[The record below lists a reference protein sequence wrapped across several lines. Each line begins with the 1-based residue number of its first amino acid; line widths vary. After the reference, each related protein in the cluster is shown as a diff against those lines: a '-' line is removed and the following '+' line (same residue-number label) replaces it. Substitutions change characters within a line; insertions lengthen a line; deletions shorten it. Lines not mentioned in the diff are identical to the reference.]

1 MDEWQIIFDD
11 FASKTDG
18 ISVFNPKDKSHVY
31 LFQNYLIEMNMPID
45 EVDSAIK
52 MLLGE
57 QPETDPRVR
66 SQAKKLGL
74 VSKGYGNWGKDKDGP
89 TTHRN
94 VDGKLVPVD
103 DDEKDDKEDKEKE
116 KPKAK
121 ANVVSKDAEAD
132 REKDHNTDVST
143 DYQRDGGETDF
154 TSKSEPTDDL
164 FTTKEEGYKKITTK
178 TGKSFTVRQ
187 LKDENGE
194 PIDTSAQ
201 EGREKAISI
210 VRGRLEELKAKSEE
224 AIDLLKKEKDPTQRI
239 LALKWLGEY
248 GEMEAYADL
257 LERGGVSDV
266 YLLTDSEPKN
276 DLVVIV
282 EDEERQV
289 DAYGVSVKTAEGGTM
304 ANKRGSSVKGDFM
317 DRLEKSPNRN
327 IQVDGVSEPVDAGVL
342 LNAGLELR
350 KRIIKKLS
358 NGKVS
363 QNLEN
368 KQTEVEIDGEKV
380 SITEYFRRQK
390 VTVQDIEDIFG
401 DDKIFPN
408 NKRNPIR
415 TLNDDVL
422 PEEQM
427 SQLREHFQKK
437 FIEYNKSG
445 EMTIAEL
452 QDKLIDSFA
461 DVLEQAQVDLLP
473 SADIM
478 VSYYNQDGFQENGFI
493 TKEAQTKK
501 MEDNLGPINEL
512 SKKDQITKLLGL
524 DFTGRGAGKKKE
536 GTGYVDGQ
544 SFGRPDPK
552 LQPEATD
559 VSDYVGEITK

>member
-1 MDEWQIIFDD
+1 MIDKILKDWNDRVGGNLNHKKESHLFELGSMLWEQGWSSEQIGELVKNLKEQETKFKGRTKDGDLRYFKSKDSLDKALEKGTVEPVDEPDKKGEPEKD
-11 FASKTDG
+11 PTKLSG
-18 ISVFNPKDKSHVY
+18 PKDFERPSS
-31 LFQNYLIEMNMPID
+31 D
-45 EVDSAIK
+45 DDSAS
-52 MLLGE
+52 
-57 QPETDPRVR
+57 TDT
-66 SQAKKLGL
+66 
-74 VSKGYGNWGKDKDGP
+74 DKSS
-89 TTHRN
+89 
-94 VDGKLVPVD
+94 
-103 DDEKDDKEDKEKE
+103 DKE
-116 KPKAK
+116 
-121 ANVVSKDAEAD
+121 
-132 REKDHNTDVST
+132 
-143 DYQRDGGETDF
+143 YDF

-194 PIDTSAQ
+194 PIDTSTQ

-210 VRGRLEELKAKSEE
+210 VRGKLDELKDKSEG

-276 DLVVIV
+276 DLVVVV

-363 QNLEN
+363 QNPEN

-390 VTVQDIEDIFG
+390 VTNQDMEDIFG

-437 FIEYNKSG
+437 FIEYNESG

-452 QDKLIDSFA
+452 QDKLIDSFS

-478 VSYYNQDGFQENGFI
+478 VSYYDQDGFQKNGFI

-501 MEDNLGPINEL
+501 MEDSLGPINKL

-552 LQPEATD
+552 LQPEATS
-559 VSDYVGEITK
+559 VTDYVQEITK

>member
-1 MDEWQIIFDD
+1 MIDKILKDWNDRVGGNLNHEKESHLFELGSMLWEQGWSSEQIGELVKNLKEQETKFKGRTKDGDLRYFKSKDSLDKALEKGTVEPVDEPDKKD
-11 FASKTDG
+11 EPEKDPTKLSG
-18 ISVFNPKDKSHVY
+18 PKDFERPSS
-31 LFQNYLIEMNMPID
+31 D
-45 EVDSAIK
+45 DDSTS
-52 MLLGE
+52 
-57 QPETDPRVR
+57 TDTDT
-66 SQAKKLGL
+66 S
-74 VSKGYGNWGKDKDGP
+74 KDK
-89 TTHRN
+89 
-94 VDGKLVPVD
+94 
-103 DDEKDDKEDKEKE
+103 E
-116 KPKAK
+116 
-121 ANVVSKDAEAD
+121 
-132 REKDHNTDVST
+132 
-143 DYQRDGGETDF
+143 YDF

-187 LKDENGE
+187 LKDESGE
-194 PIDTSAQ
+194 PIDTSKQ

-210 VRGRLEELKAKSEE
+210 VRGKLDELKDKSNG

-257 LERGGVSDV
+257 LERGGVGDV

-276 DLVVIV
+276 DLVVVV

-390 VTVQDIEDIFG
+390 VTVKDIEDIFG

-437 FIEYNKSG
+437 FIEYNESG

-452 QDKLIDSFA
+452 QDKLIDSFS

-478 VSYYNQDGFQENGFI
+478 VSYYDQDGFQKNGFI

-501 MEDNLGPINEL
+501 MEDSLGPINKL

-552 LQPEATD
+552 LQPEATS
-559 VSDYVGEITK
+559 VTDYVQEITK

>member
-1 MDEWQIIFDD
+1 MIDKILKDWNDRVGGNLNHKKESHLFELGSMLWEQGWSSEQIGELVKNLKEQETKFKGRTKDGDLRYFKSKDSLDKALEKGTVEPVDEPDKKGEPEKD
-11 FASKTDG
+11 PTKLSG
-18 ISVFNPKDKSHVY
+18 PKDFERPSS
-31 LFQNYLIEMNMPID
+31 D
-45 EVDSAIK
+45 DDSAS
-52 MLLGE
+52 
-57 QPETDPRVR
+57 TDT
-66 SQAKKLGL
+66 
-74 VSKGYGNWGKDKDGP
+74 DKSS
-89 TTHRN
+89 
-94 VDGKLVPVD
+94 
-103 DDEKDDKEDKEKE
+103 DKE
-116 KPKAK
+116 
-121 ANVVSKDAEAD
+121 
-132 REKDHNTDVST
+132 
-143 DYQRDGGETDF
+143 YDF

-194 PIDTSAQ
+194 PIDTSTQ

-210 VRGRLEELKAKSEE
+210 VRGKLDELKDKSEG

-276 DLVVIV
+276 DLVVVV

-363 QNLEN
+363 QNPEN

-390 VTVQDIEDIFG
+390 VTVQDMEDIFG

-437 FIEYNKSG
+437 FIEYNESG

-452 QDKLIDSFA
+452 QDKLIDSFS

-478 VSYYNQDGFQENGFI
+478 VSYYDQDGFQKNGFI

-501 MEDNLGPINEL
+501 MEDSLGPINQL

-552 LQPEATD
+552 LQPEATS
-559 VSDYVGEITK
+559 VTDYVQEITK

>member
-1 MDEWQIIFDD
+1 MIDKILKDWNDRVGGNLNHKKESHLFELGSMLWEQGWSSEQIGELVKNLKEQETKFKGRTKDGDLRYFKSKDSLDKALEKGTVEPVDEPDKKGEPEKNPTKL
-11 FASKTDG
+11 SG
-18 ISVFNPKDKSHVY
+18 PKDFERPSS
-31 LFQNYLIEMNMPID
+31 D
-45 EVDSAIK
+45 DDSAS
-52 MLLGE
+52 
-57 QPETDPRVR
+57 TDT
-66 SQAKKLGL
+66 
-74 VSKGYGNWGKDKDGP
+74 DKSS
-89 TTHRN
+89 
-94 VDGKLVPVD
+94 
-103 DDEKDDKEDKEKE
+103 DKE
-116 KPKAK
+116 
-121 ANVVSKDAEAD
+121 
-132 REKDHNTDVST
+132 
-143 DYQRDGGETDF
+143 YDF

-194 PIDTSAQ
+194 PIDTSTQ

-210 VRGRLEELKAKSEE
+210 VRGKLDELKDKSEG

-276 DLVVIV
+276 DLVVVV

-363 QNLEN
+363 QNPEN

-390 VTVQDIEDIFG
+390 VTVQDMEDIFG

-437 FIEYNKSG
+437 FIEYNESG

-452 QDKLIDSFA
+452 QDKLIDSFS

-478 VSYYNQDGFQENGFI
+478 VSYYDQDGFQKNGFI

-501 MEDNLGPINEL
+501 MEDSLGPINKL

-552 LQPEATD
+552 LQPEATS
-559 VSDYVGEITK
+559 VTDYVQEITK

>member
-1 MDEWQIIFDD
+1 MIDKILKDWNDRVGGNLNHKKESHLFELGSMLWKQGWSSEQIGELVKNLKEQETNFKGRTKDGDLRYFKSKDSLDKALEKGTVEPVDEPDKKD
-11 FASKTDG
+11 EPEKDPTKLSG
-18 ISVFNPKDKSHVY
+18 PKDFERPSS
-31 LFQNYLIEMNMPID
+31 D
-45 EVDSAIK
+45 DDSTS
-52 MLLGE
+52 
-57 QPETDPRVR
+57 TDTDT
-66 SQAKKLGL
+66 S
-74 VSKGYGNWGKDKDGP
+74 KDK
-89 TTHRN
+89 
-94 VDGKLVPVD
+94 
-103 DDEKDDKEDKEKE
+103 E
-116 KPKAK
+116 
-121 ANVVSKDAEAD
+121 
-132 REKDHNTDVST
+132 
-143 DYQRDGGETDF
+143 YDF

-187 LKDENGE
+187 LKDESGE
-194 PIDTSAQ
+194 PIDTSKQ

-210 VRGRLEELKAKSEE
+210 VRGKLDELKDKSNG

-276 DLVVIV
+276 DLVVVV

-437 FIEYNKSG
+437 FIEYNESG

-452 QDKLIDSFA
+452 QDKLIDSFS

-478 VSYYNQDGFQENGFI
+478 VSYYDQDGFQKNGFI

-501 MEDNLGPINEL
+501 MEDSLGPINKL

-552 LQPEATD
+552 LQPEATS
-559 VSDYVGEITK
+559 VTDYVQEITK

>member
-1 MDEWQIIFDD
+1 LIKNLNKILKEWAYRVDNGQP
-11 FASKTDG
+11 
-18 ISVFNPKDKSHVY
+18 NPKKSAHLY
-31 LFQNYLIEMNMPID
+31 HLSEILIEYKWPYQVID
-45 EVDSAIK
+45 ELLQNLTEVDIIK
-52 MLLGE
+52 N
-57 QPETDPRVR
+57 
-66 SQAKKLGL
+66 KKSGNVYSVQTHNPDTQDL
-74 VSKGYGNWGKDKDGP
+74 VKKDASEDDIEKIKDKK
-89 TTHRN
+89 R
-94 VDGKLVPVD
+94 
-103 DDEKDDKEDKEKE
+103 
-116 KPKAK
+116 
-121 ANVVSKDAEAD
+121 
-132 REKDHNTDVST
+132 
-143 DYQRDGGETDF
+143 DF

-178 TGKSFTVRQ
+178 SGKTYTVRQ

-194 PIDTSAQ
+194 PIDTSIQ

-210 VRGRLEELKAKSEE
+210 VRGRLENLKDKSGD
-224 AIDLLKKEKDPTQRI
+224 AINLLKKEKDPTQRI

-257 LERGGVSDV
+257 LERGGISDV

-276 DLVVIV
+276 DLVVVV

-289 DAYGVSVKTAEGGTM
+289 DAYGVSVKTAESGTM

-327 IQVDGVSEPVDAGVL
+327 IEVDGVSESVDAGVL
-342 LNAGLELR
+342 LNGGLELR

-358 NGKVS
+358 NGNVS
-363 QNLEN
+363 QNTEN
-368 KQTEVEIDGEKV
+368 KQTEVEIGGEKV

-427 SQLREHFQKK
+427 NQLREHFKKK
-437 FIEYNKSG
+437 FLDYNESG

-452 QDKLIDSFA
+452 QDKLIDSFS
-461 DVLEQAQVDLLP
+461 DVLEEAQVDLLP

-478 VSYYNQDGFQENGFI
+478 VSYYGQDGFQKNGFI

-501 MEDNLGPINEL
+501 MEDSLGPINQL

-536 GTGYVDGQ
+536 GTGHVDGQ

-552 LQPEATD
+552 LQPESSSVD
-559 VSDYVGEITK
+559 DYVGDITK

>member
-1 MDEWQIIFDD
+1 MIDKILKDWNDRVGGNLNHKKESHLFELGSMLWEQGWSSEQIGELVKNLKEQETKFKGRTKDGDLRYFKSKDSLDKALEKGTVEPVDEPDKKD
-11 FASKTDG
+11 EPEKDPTKLSG
-18 ISVFNPKDKSHVY
+18 PKDFERPSS
-31 LFQNYLIEMNMPID
+31 D
-45 EVDSAIK
+45 DDSTS
-52 MLLGE
+52 
-57 QPETDPRVR
+57 TDTDT
-66 SQAKKLGL
+66 S
-74 VSKGYGNWGKDKDGP
+74 KDK
-89 TTHRN
+89 
-94 VDGKLVPVD
+94 K
-103 DDEKDDKEDKEKE
+103 
-116 KPKAK
+116 
-121 ANVVSKDAEAD
+121 
-132 REKDHNTDVST
+132 
-143 DYQRDGGETDF
+143 YDF

-187 LKDENGE
+187 LKDESGE
-194 PIDTSAQ
+194 PIDTSKQ

-210 VRGRLEELKAKSEE
+210 VRGKLDELKDKSNG

-257 LERGGVSDV
+257 LERGGVGDV

-276 DLVVIV
+276 DLVVVV

-437 FIEYNKSG
+437 FIEYNESG

-452 QDKLIDSFA
+452 QDKLIDSFS

-478 VSYYNQDGFQENGFI
+478 VSYYDQDGFQKNGFI

-501 MEDNLGPINEL
+501 MEDSLGPINKL

-552 LQPEATD
+552 LQPEATS
-559 VSDYVGEITK
+559 VTDYVQEITK

>member
-1 MDEWQIIFDD
+1 MIDKILKDWNDRVGGNLNHKKESHLFELGSMLWEQGWSSEQIGELVKNLKEQETKFKGRTKDGDLRYFKSKDSLDKALEKGTVEPVDEPDKKGEPEKNPTKL
-11 FASKTDG
+11 SG
-18 ISVFNPKDKSHVY
+18 PKDFERPSS
-31 LFQNYLIEMNMPID
+31 D
-45 EVDSAIK
+45 DDSAS
-52 MLLGE
+52 
-57 QPETDPRVR
+57 TDT
-66 SQAKKLGL
+66 
-74 VSKGYGNWGKDKDGP
+74 DKSS
-89 TTHRN
+89 
-94 VDGKLVPVD
+94 
-103 DDEKDDKEDKEKE
+103 DKE
-116 KPKAK
+116 
-121 ANVVSKDAEAD
+121 
-132 REKDHNTDVST
+132 
-143 DYQRDGGETDF
+143 YDF

-187 LKDENGE
+187 LKDENRE
-194 PIDTSAQ
+194 PIDTSTQ

-210 VRGRLEELKAKSEE
+210 VRGKLDELKDKSEG

-276 DLVVIV
+276 DLVVVV

-363 QNLEN
+363 QNPEN

-390 VTVQDIEDIFG
+390 VTVQDMEDIFG

-427 SQLREHFQKK
+427 SQLREHFKKK
-437 FIEYNKSG
+437 FIEYNESG

-452 QDKLIDSFA
+452 QDKLIDSFS

-478 VSYYNQDGFQENGFI
+478 VSYYDQDGFQKNGFI

-501 MEDNLGPINEL
+501 MEDSLGPINKL

-552 LQPEATD
+552 LQPEATS
-559 VSDYVGEITK
+559 VTDYVQEITK

>member
-1 MDEWQIIFDD
+1 MIDWKNFFND
-11 FASKTDG
+11 FADRYYA
-18 ISVFNPKDKSHVY
+18 VPDFNNKQHVY
-31 LFQNYLIEMNMPID
+31 ALQNYLTEQGMLTED
-45 EVDSAIK
+45 VDYAIK
-52 MLLGE
+52 TLLGE
-57 QPETDPRVR
+57 GIPRPKNAWNEREIHRKDEEERVSEAEGKFAARAQSGKVTTFGSEETRDAAIQKGTHTKVDKDSEDPET
-66 SQAKKLGL
+66 G
-74 VSKGYGNWGKDKDGP
+74 GE
-89 TTHRN
+89 
-94 VDGKLVPVD
+94 
-103 DDEKDDKEDKEKE
+103 DEGDKE
-116 KPKAK
+116 
-121 ANVVSKDAEAD
+121 
-132 REKDHNTDVST
+132 
-143 DYQRDGGETDF
+143 YDF

-178 TGKSFTVRQ
+178 SGKTYTVRQ

-194 PIDTSAQ
+194 PIDTSIQ

-210 VRGRLEELKAKSEE
+210 VRGRLENLKDKSGD
-224 AIDLLKKEKDPTQRI
+224 AINLLKKEKDPTQRI

-257 LERGGVSDV
+257 LERGDISDV

-327 IQVDGVSEPVDAGVL
+327 IKVDGVSEPVDAGVI

-363 QNLEN
+363 QNPKN
-368 KQTEVEIDGEKV
+368 KKTEVEIDGEKV

-390 VTVQDIEDIFG
+390 VTVQDIDDIFG

-427 SQLREHFQKK
+427 NQLREHFKKK
-437 FIEYNKSG
+437 FLDYNESG
-445 EMTIAEL
+445 EMTVAEL
-452 QDKLIDSFA
+452 QDKLIDSFS
-461 DVLEQAQVDLLP
+461 DVLEEAQVDLLP
-473 SADIM
+473 SADMM
-478 VSYYNQDGFQENGFI
+478 VSYYNQDGFQNNGFI

-501 MEDNLGPINEL
+501 MEDSLGPINQL

-536 GTGYVDGQ
+536 GTGHVDGQ

-552 LQPEATD
+552 LQPESSSVD
-559 VSDYVGEITK
+559 DYVGDITK

>member
-1 MDEWQIIFDD
+1 MIDKILKDWNDRVGGNLNHKKESHLFELGSMLWEQGWSSEQIGELVKNLKEQETNFKGRTKDGDLRYFKSKDSLDKALEKGTVEPVDEPDKKD
-11 FASKTDG
+11 EPEKDSTKLSG
-18 ISVFNPKDKSHVY
+18 PKDFERPSS
-31 LFQNYLIEMNMPID
+31 D
-45 EVDSAIK
+45 DDSTS
-52 MLLGE
+52 
-57 QPETDPRVR
+57 TDTDT
-66 SQAKKLGL
+66 S
-74 VSKGYGNWGKDKDGP
+74 KDK
-89 TTHRN
+89 
-94 VDGKLVPVD
+94 
-103 DDEKDDKEDKEKE
+103 E
-116 KPKAK
+116 
-121 ANVVSKDAEAD
+121 
-132 REKDHNTDVST
+132 
-143 DYQRDGGETDF
+143 YDF

-187 LKDENGE
+187 LKDESGE
-194 PIDTSAQ
+194 PIDTSKQ

-210 VRGRLEELKAKSEE
+210 VRGKLDELKDKSNG

-257 LERGGVSDV
+257 LERGGVGDV

-276 DLVVIV
+276 DLVVVV

-437 FIEYNKSG
+437 FIEYNESG

-452 QDKLIDSFA
+452 QDKLIDSFS

-478 VSYYNQDGFQENGFI
+478 VSYYDQDGFQKNGFI

-501 MEDNLGPINEL
+501 MEDSLGPINKL

-552 LQPEATD
+552 LQPEATS
-559 VSDYVGEITK
+559 VTDYVQEITK

>member
-1 MDEWQIIFDD
+1 MIDKILKDWNDRVGGNLNHEKESHLFELGSMLWEQGWSSEQIGELVKNLKEQETKFKGRTKDGDLRYFKSKDSLDKALEKGTVEPVDEPDKKDEPEKDPTKLSGPKDFERPSSDD
-11 FASKTDG
+11 DSAPTDTDT
-18 ISVFNPKDKSHVY
+18 PKDKEY
-31 LFQNYLIEMNMPID
+31 
-45 EVDSAIK
+45 
-52 MLLGE
+52 
-57 QPETDPRVR
+57 
-66 SQAKKLGL
+66 
-74 VSKGYGNWGKDKDGP
+74 
-89 TTHRN
+89 
-94 VDGKLVPVD
+94 
-103 DDEKDDKEDKEKE
+103 
-116 KPKAK
+116 
-121 ANVVSKDAEAD
+121 
-132 REKDHNTDVST
+132 
-143 DYQRDGGETDF
+143 DF

-187 LKDENGE
+187 LKDESGE
-194 PIDTSAQ
+194 PIDTSKQ

-210 VRGRLEELKAKSEE
+210 VRGKLDELKDKSDG

-257 LERGGVSDV
+257 LERGGVGDV

-276 DLVVIV
+276 DLVVVV

-363 QNLEN
+363 QNPEN

-437 FIEYNKSG
+437 FIEYNESG

-452 QDKLIDSFA
+452 QDKLIDSFS

-478 VSYYNQDGFQENGFI
+478 VSYYDQEGFQKNGFI

-501 MEDNLGPINEL
+501 MEDSLGPINKL

-552 LQPEATD
+552 LQPEATS
-559 VSDYVGEITK
+559 VTDYVQEITK

>member
-1 MDEWQIIFDD
+1 MIDKILKDWNDRVGGNLNHKKESHLFELGSMLWEQGWSSEQIGELVKNLKEQETNFKGRTKDGDLRYFKSKDSLDKALEKGTVEPVDEPDKKGEPEKD
-11 FASKTDG
+11 PTKLSG
-18 ISVFNPKDKSHVY
+18 PKDFERPSS
-31 LFQNYLIEMNMPID
+31 D
-45 EVDSAIK
+45 DDSAS
-52 MLLGE
+52 
-57 QPETDPRVR
+57 TDT
-66 SQAKKLGL
+66 
-74 VSKGYGNWGKDKDGP
+74 DKSS
-89 TTHRN
+89 
-94 VDGKLVPVD
+94 
-103 DDEKDDKEDKEKE
+103 DKE
-116 KPKAK
+116 
-121 ANVVSKDAEAD
+121 
-132 REKDHNTDVST
+132 
-143 DYQRDGGETDF
+143 YDF

-187 LKDENGE
+187 LKDESGE
-194 PIDTSAQ
+194 PIDTSKQ

-210 VRGRLEELKAKSEE
+210 VRGKLDELKDKSNG

-276 DLVVIV
+276 DLVVVV

-437 FIEYNKSG
+437 FIEYNESG

-452 QDKLIDSFA
+452 QDKLIDSFS

-478 VSYYNQDGFQENGFI
+478 VSYYDQDGFQKNGFI

-501 MEDNLGPINEL
+501 MEDSLGPINKL

-552 LQPEATD
+552 LQPEATS
-559 VSDYVGEITK
+559 VTDYVQEITK

>member
-1 MDEWQIIFDD
+1 MIDKILKDWNDRVGGNLNHKKESHLFELGSMLWEQGWSSEQIGELVKNLKEQETKFKGRTKDGDLRYFKSKDSLDKALEKGTVEPVDEPDKKD
-11 FASKTDG
+11 EPEKDPTKLSG
-18 ISVFNPKDKSHVY
+18 PKDFERPSS
-31 LFQNYLIEMNMPID
+31 D
-45 EVDSAIK
+45 DDSTS
-52 MLLGE
+52 
-57 QPETDPRVR
+57 TDTDT
-66 SQAKKLGL
+66 S
-74 VSKGYGNWGKDKDGP
+74 KDK
-89 TTHRN
+89 
-94 VDGKLVPVD
+94 K
-103 DDEKDDKEDKEKE
+103 
-116 KPKAK
+116 
-121 ANVVSKDAEAD
+121 
-132 REKDHNTDVST
+132 
-143 DYQRDGGETDF
+143 YDF

-187 LKDENGE
+187 LKDESGE
-194 PIDTSAQ
+194 PIDTSKQ

-210 VRGRLEELKAKSEE
+210 VRGKLDELKDKSNG
-224 AIDLLKKEKDPTQRI
+224 AIDSLKKEKDPTQRI

-276 DLVVIV
+276 DLVVVV

-437 FIEYNKSG
+437 FIEYNESG

-452 QDKLIDSFA
+452 QDKLIDSFS

-478 VSYYNQDGFQENGFI
+478 VSYYDQDGFQKNGFI

-501 MEDNLGPINEL
+501 MEDSLGPINKL

-552 LQPEATD
+552 LQPEATS
-559 VSDYVGEITK
+559 VTDYVQEITK

>member
-1 MDEWQIIFDD
+1 MIDKILKDWNDRVGGNLNHKKESHLFELGSMLWEQGWSSEQIGELVKNLKEQETKFKGRTKDGDLRYFKSKDSLDKALEKGTVEPVDEPDKKGEPEKD
-11 FASKTDG
+11 PTKLSG
-18 ISVFNPKDKSHVY
+18 PKDFERPSS
-31 LFQNYLIEMNMPID
+31 D
-45 EVDSAIK
+45 DDSAS
-52 MLLGE
+52 
-57 QPETDPRVR
+57 TDT
-66 SQAKKLGL
+66 
-74 VSKGYGNWGKDKDGP
+74 DKSS
-89 TTHRN
+89 
-94 VDGKLVPVD
+94 
-103 DDEKDDKEDKEKE
+103 DKE
-116 KPKAK
+116 
-121 ANVVSKDAEAD
+121 
-132 REKDHNTDVST
+132 
-143 DYQRDGGETDF
+143 YDF

-194 PIDTSAQ
+194 PIDTSTQ

-210 VRGRLEELKAKSEE
+210 VRGKLDELKDKSEG

-276 DLVVIV
+276 DLVVVV

-363 QNLEN
+363 QNPEN

-390 VTVQDIEDIFG
+390 VTVQDMEDIFG

-437 FIEYNKSG
+437 FIEYNESG

-452 QDKLIDSFA
+452 QDKLIDSFS

-478 VSYYNQDGFQENGFI
+478 VSYYDQDGFQKNGFI

-501 MEDNLGPINEL
+501 MEDSLGPINKL

-552 LQPEATD
+552 LQPEATS
-559 VSDYVGEITK
+559 VTDYVEEITK

>member
-1 MDEWQIIFDD
+1 MIDKILKDWNDRVGGNLNHKKESHLFELGSMLWEQGWSSEQIGELVKNLKEQETKFKGRTKDGDLRYSKSKDSLDKALEKGTVEPVDEPDKKGEPEKD
-11 FASKTDG
+11 PTKLSG
-18 ISVFNPKDKSHVY
+18 PKDFERPSS
-31 LFQNYLIEMNMPID
+31 D
-45 EVDSAIK
+45 DDSAS
-52 MLLGE
+52 
-57 QPETDPRVR
+57 TDT
-66 SQAKKLGL
+66 
-74 VSKGYGNWGKDKDGP
+74 DKSS
-89 TTHRN
+89 
-94 VDGKLVPVD
+94 
-103 DDEKDDKEDKEKE
+103 DKE
-116 KPKAK
+116 
-121 ANVVSKDAEAD
+121 
-132 REKDHNTDVST
+132 
-143 DYQRDGGETDF
+143 YDF

-194 PIDTSAQ
+194 PIDTSTQ

-210 VRGRLEELKAKSEE
+210 VRGKLDELKDKSEG

-276 DLVVIV
+276 DLVVVV

-363 QNLEN
+363 QNPEN

-390 VTVQDIEDIFG
+390 VTVQDMEDIFG

-437 FIEYNKSG
+437 FIEYNESG

-452 QDKLIDSFA
+452 QDKLIDSFS

-478 VSYYNQDGFQENGFI
+478 VSYYDQDGFQKNGFI

-501 MEDNLGPINEL
+501 MEDSLGPINKL

-552 LQPEATD
+552 LQPEATS
-559 VSDYVGEITK
+559 VTDYVEEITK

>member
-1 MDEWQIIFDD
+1 MIDKILKDWNDRVGGNLNHKKESHLFELGSMLWEQGWSSEQIGELVKNLKEQETKFKGRTKDGDLRYFKSKDSLDKALEKGTVEPVDEPDKKGEPEKD
-11 FASKTDG
+11 PTKLSG
-18 ISVFNPKDKSHVY
+18 PKDFERPSS
-31 LFQNYLIEMNMPID
+31 D
-45 EVDSAIK
+45 DDSAS
-52 MLLGE
+52 
-57 QPETDPRVR
+57 TDT
-66 SQAKKLGL
+66 
-74 VSKGYGNWGKDKDGP
+74 DKSS
-89 TTHRN
+89 
-94 VDGKLVPVD
+94 
-103 DDEKDDKEDKEKE
+103 DKE
-116 KPKAK
+116 
-121 ANVVSKDAEAD
+121 
-132 REKDHNTDVST
+132 
-143 DYQRDGGETDF
+143 YDF

-194 PIDTSAQ
+194 PIDTSTQ

-210 VRGRLEELKAKSEE
+210 VRGKLDELKDKSEG

-276 DLVVIV
+276 DLVVVV

-390 VTVQDIEDIFG
+390 VTVQDMEDIFG

-437 FIEYNKSG
+437 FIEYNESG

-452 QDKLIDSFA
+452 QDKLIDSFS

-478 VSYYNQDGFQENGFI
+478 VSYYDQDGFQKNGFI

-501 MEDNLGPINEL
+501 MEDSLGPINKL

-552 LQPEATD
+552 LQPEATS
-559 VSDYVGEITK
+559 VTDYVQEITK

>member
-1 MDEWQIIFDD
+1 MIDKILKDWNDRVGGNLNHKKESHLFELGSMLWEQGWSSEQIGELVKNLKEQETKFKGRTKDGDLRYFKSKDSLDKALEKGTVEPVDEPDKKGEPEKD
-11 FASKTDG
+11 PTKLSG
-18 ISVFNPKDKSHVY
+18 PKDFERPSS
-31 LFQNYLIEMNMPID
+31 D
-45 EVDSAIK
+45 DDSAS
-52 MLLGE
+52 
-57 QPETDPRVR
+57 TDT
-66 SQAKKLGL
+66 
-74 VSKGYGNWGKDKDGP
+74 DKSS
-89 TTHRN
+89 
-94 VDGKLVPVD
+94 
-103 DDEKDDKEDKEKE
+103 DKE
-116 KPKAK
+116 
-121 ANVVSKDAEAD
+121 
-132 REKDHNTDVST
+132 
-143 DYQRDGGETDF
+143 YDF

-194 PIDTSAQ
+194 PIDTSTQ

-210 VRGRLEELKAKSEE
+210 VRGKLDELKDKSEG

-276 DLVVIV
+276 DLVVVV

-363 QNLEN
+363 QNPEN

-390 VTVQDIEDIFG
+390 VTVQDMEDIFG

-437 FIEYNKSG
+437 FIEYNESG

-452 QDKLIDSFA
+452 QDKLIDSFS

-478 VSYYNQDGFQENGFI
+478 VSYYDQDGFQKNGFI

-501 MEDNLGPINEL
+501 MEDSLGPINKL

-552 LQPEATD
+552 LQPEATS
-559 VSDYVGEITK
+559 VTDYVQEITK

>member
-1 MDEWQIIFDD
+1 MIDKILKDWNDRVGGNLNHKKESHLFELGSMLWEQGWSSEQIGELVKNLKEQETKFKGRTKDGDLRYFKSKDSLDKALEKGTVEPVDEPDKKGEPEKD
-11 FASKTDG
+11 PTKLSG
-18 ISVFNPKDKSHVY
+18 PKDFERPSS
-31 LFQNYLIEMNMPID
+31 D
-45 EVDSAIK
+45 GDSAS
-52 MLLGE
+52 
-57 QPETDPRVR
+57 TDT
-66 SQAKKLGL
+66 
-74 VSKGYGNWGKDKDGP
+74 DKSS
-89 TTHRN
+89 
-94 VDGKLVPVD
+94 
-103 DDEKDDKEDKEKE
+103 DKE
-116 KPKAK
+116 
-121 ANVVSKDAEAD
+121 
-132 REKDHNTDVST
+132 
-143 DYQRDGGETDF
+143 YDF

-194 PIDTSAQ
+194 PIDTSTQ

-210 VRGRLEELKAKSEE
+210 VRGKLDELKDKSEG

-276 DLVVIV
+276 DLVVVV

-363 QNLEN
+363 QNPEN

-390 VTVQDIEDIFG
+390 VTVQDMEDIFG

-437 FIEYNKSG
+437 FIEYNESG

-452 QDKLIDSFA
+452 QDKLIDSFS

-478 VSYYNQDGFQENGFI
+478 VSYYDQDGFQKNGFI

-501 MEDNLGPINEL
+501 MEDSLGPINKL

-552 LQPEATD
+552 LQPEATS
-559 VSDYVGEITK
+559 VTDYVQEITK

>member
-1 MDEWQIIFDD
+1 MIDKILKDWNDRVGGNLNHKKESHLFELGSMLWEQGWSSEQIGELVKNLKEQETNFKGRTKDGDLRYFKSKDSLDKALEKGTVEPVDEPDKKD
-11 FASKTDG
+11 EPEKDPTKLSG
-18 ISVFNPKDKSHVY
+18 PKDFERPSS
-31 LFQNYLIEMNMPID
+31 D
-45 EVDSAIK
+45 DDSTS
-52 MLLGE
+52 
-57 QPETDPRVR
+57 TDTDT
-66 SQAKKLGL
+66 S
-74 VSKGYGNWGKDKDGP
+74 KDK
-89 TTHRN
+89 
-94 VDGKLVPVD
+94 
-103 DDEKDDKEDKEKE
+103 E
-116 KPKAK
+116 
-121 ANVVSKDAEAD
+121 
-132 REKDHNTDVST
+132 
-143 DYQRDGGETDF
+143 YDF

-187 LKDENGE
+187 LKDESGE
-194 PIDTSAQ
+194 PIDTSKQ

-210 VRGRLEELKAKSEE
+210 VRGKLDELKDKSNG

-257 LERGGVSDV
+257 LERGGVGDV

-276 DLVVIV
+276 DLVVVV

-437 FIEYNKSG
+437 FIEYNESG

-452 QDKLIDSFA
+452 QDKLIDSFS

-478 VSYYNQDGFQENGFI
+478 VSYYDQDGFQKNGFI

-501 MEDNLGPINEL
+501 MEDSLGPINKL

-552 LQPEATD
+552 LQPEATS
-559 VSDYVGEITK
+559 VTDYVQEITK

>member
-1 MDEWQIIFDD
+1 MIDKILKDWNDRVGGNLNHEKESHLFELGSMLWEQGWSSEQIGELVKNLKEQETKFKGRTKDGDLRYFKSKDSLDKALEKGTVEPVDEPDKKD
-11 FASKTDG
+11 EPEKDPTKLSG
-18 ISVFNPKDKSHVY
+18 PKDFERPSS
-31 LFQNYLIEMNMPID
+31 D
-45 EVDSAIK
+45 DDSTS
-52 MLLGE
+52 
-57 QPETDPRVR
+57 TDTDT
-66 SQAKKLGL
+66 S
-74 VSKGYGNWGKDKDGP
+74 KDK
-89 TTHRN
+89 
-94 VDGKLVPVD
+94 
-103 DDEKDDKEDKEKE
+103 E
-116 KPKAK
+116 
-121 ANVVSKDAEAD
+121 
-132 REKDHNTDVST
+132 
-143 DYQRDGGETDF
+143 YDF

-187 LKDENGE
+187 LKDESGE
-194 PIDTSAQ
+194 PIDTSKQ

-210 VRGRLEELKAKSEE
+210 VRGKLDELKDKSNG

-257 LERGGVSDV
+257 LERGGVGDV

-276 DLVVIV
+276 DLVVVV

-390 VTVQDIEDIFG
+390 ITVKDMEDIFG

-437 FIEYNKSG
+437 FIEYNESG

-452 QDKLIDSFA
+452 QDKLIDSFS

-478 VSYYNQDGFQENGFI
+478 VSYYDQDGFQKNGFI

-501 MEDNLGPINEL
+501 MEDSLGPINKL

-552 LQPEATD
+552 LQPEATS
-559 VSDYVGEITK
+559 VTDYVQEITK

>member
-1 MDEWQIIFDD
+1 MIDKILKDWNDRVGGNLNHKKESHLFELGSMLWEQGWSSEQIGELVKNLKEQETKFKGRTKDGDLRYFKSKDSLDKALEKGTVEPVDEPDKKGEPEKNPTKL
-11 FASKTDG
+11 SG
-18 ISVFNPKDKSHVY
+18 PKDFERPSS
-31 LFQNYLIEMNMPID
+31 D
-45 EVDSAIK
+45 DDSAS
-52 MLLGE
+52 
-57 QPETDPRVR
+57 TDT
-66 SQAKKLGL
+66 
-74 VSKGYGNWGKDKDGP
+74 DKSS
-89 TTHRN
+89 
-94 VDGKLVPVD
+94 
-103 DDEKDDKEDKEKE
+103 DKE
-116 KPKAK
+116 
-121 ANVVSKDAEAD
+121 
-132 REKDHNTDVST
+132 
-143 DYQRDGGETDF
+143 YDF

-194 PIDTSAQ
+194 PIDTSTQ

-210 VRGRLEELKAKSEE
+210 VRGKLDELKDKSEG

-276 DLVVIV
+276 DLVVVV

-363 QNLEN
+363 QNPEN

-390 VTVQDIEDIFG
+390 VTVQDMEDIFG

-427 SQLREHFQKK
+427 SQLREHFKKK
-437 FIEYNKSG
+437 FIEYNESG

-452 QDKLIDSFA
+452 QDKLIDSFS

-478 VSYYNQDGFQENGFI
+478 VSYYDQDGFQKNGFI

-501 MEDNLGPINEL
+501 MEDSLGPINKL

-552 LQPEATD
+552 LQPEATS
-559 VSDYVGEITK
+559 VTDYVQEITK

>member
-1 MDEWQIIFDD
+1 MIDKILKDWNDRVGGNLNHEKESHLFELGSMLWEQGWSSEQIGELVKNLKEQETKFKGRTKDGDLRYFKSKDSLDKALEKGTVEPVDEPDKKD
-11 FASKTDG
+11 EPEKDPTKLSG
-18 ISVFNPKDKSHVY
+18 PKDFERPSS
-31 LFQNYLIEMNMPID
+31 D
-45 EVDSAIK
+45 DDSTS
-52 MLLGE
+52 
-57 QPETDPRVR
+57 TDTDT
-66 SQAKKLGL
+66 S
-74 VSKGYGNWGKDKDGP
+74 KDK
-89 TTHRN
+89 
-94 VDGKLVPVD
+94 
-103 DDEKDDKEDKEKE
+103 E
-116 KPKAK
+116 
-121 ANVVSKDAEAD
+121 
-132 REKDHNTDVST
+132 
-143 DYQRDGGETDF
+143 YDF

-187 LKDENGE
+187 LKDESGE
-194 PIDTSAQ
+194 PIDTSKQ

-210 VRGRLEELKAKSEE
+210 VRGKLDELKDKSNG

-276 DLVVIV
+276 DLVVVV

>member
-1 MDEWQIIFDD
+1 MIDKILKDWNDRVGGNLNHKKESHLFELGSMLWEQGWSSEQIGELVKNLKEQETKFKGRTKDGDLRYFKSKDSLDKALEKGTVEPVDEPDKKGEPEKD
-11 FASKTDG
+11 TTKLSG
-18 ISVFNPKDKSHVY
+18 PKDFERPSS
-31 LFQNYLIEMNMPID
+31 D
-45 EVDSAIK
+45 DDSAS
-52 MLLGE
+52 
-57 QPETDPRVR
+57 TDT
-66 SQAKKLGL
+66 
-74 VSKGYGNWGKDKDGP
+74 DKSS
-89 TTHRN
+89 
-94 VDGKLVPVD
+94 
-103 DDEKDDKEDKEKE
+103 DKE
-116 KPKAK
+116 
-121 ANVVSKDAEAD
+121 
-132 REKDHNTDVST
+132 
-143 DYQRDGGETDF
+143 YDF

-194 PIDTSAQ
+194 PIDTSTQ

-210 VRGRLEELKAKSEE
+210 VRGKLDELKDKSEG

-276 DLVVIV
+276 DLVVVV

-363 QNLEN
+363 QNPEN

-390 VTVQDIEDIFG
+390 VTVQDMEDIFG

-437 FIEYNKSG
+437 FIEYNESG

-452 QDKLIDSFA
+452 QDKLIDSFS

-478 VSYYNQDGFQENGFI
+478 VSYYDQDGFQKNGFI

-501 MEDNLGPINEL
+501 MEDSLGPINKL

-552 LQPEATD
+552 LQPEATS
-559 VSDYVGEITK
+559 VTDYVEEITK

>member
-1 MDEWQIIFDD
+1 MIDKILKDWNDRVGGNLNHKKESHLFELGSMLWEQGWSSEQIGELVKNLKEQETKFKGRTKDGDLRYFKSKDSLDKALEKGTVEPVDEPDKKGEPEKD
-11 FASKTDG
+11 PTKLSG
-18 ISVFNPKDKSHVY
+18 PKDFERPSS
-31 LFQNYLIEMNMPID
+31 D
-45 EVDSAIK
+45 DDSAS
-52 MLLGE
+52 
-57 QPETDPRVR
+57 TDT
-66 SQAKKLGL
+66 
-74 VSKGYGNWGKDKDGP
+74 DKSS
-89 TTHRN
+89 
-94 VDGKLVPVD
+94 
-103 DDEKDDKEDKEKE
+103 DKE
-116 KPKAK
+116 
-121 ANVVSKDAEAD
+121 
-132 REKDHNTDVST
+132 
-143 DYQRDGGETDF
+143 YDF

-194 PIDTSAQ
+194 PIDTSTQ

-210 VRGRLEELKAKSEE
+210 VRGKLDELKDKSEG

-276 DLVVIV
+276 DLVVVV

-363 QNLEN
+363 QNPEN

-390 VTVQDIEDIFG
+390 VTVQDMEDIFG

-427 SQLREHFQKK
+427 SQLREHFKKK
-437 FIEYNKSG
+437 FIEYNESG

-452 QDKLIDSFA
+452 QDKLIDSFS

-478 VSYYNQDGFQENGFI
+478 VSYYDQDGFQKNGFI

-501 MEDNLGPINEL
+501 MEDSLGPINQL

-552 LQPEATD
+552 LQPEATS
-559 VSDYVGEITK
+559 VTDYVQEITK

>member
-1 MDEWQIIFDD
+1 MIDKILKDWNDRVGGNLNHKKESHLFELGSMLWEQGWSSEQIGELVKNLKEQETKFKGRTKDGDLRYFKSKDSLDKALEKGTVEPVDEPDKKGEPEKNPTKL
-11 FASKTDG
+11 SG
-18 ISVFNPKDKSHVY
+18 PKDFERPSS
-31 LFQNYLIEMNMPID
+31 D
-45 EVDSAIK
+45 DDSAS
-52 MLLGE
+52 
-57 QPETDPRVR
+57 TDT
-66 SQAKKLGL
+66 
-74 VSKGYGNWGKDKDGP
+74 DKSS
-89 TTHRN
+89 
-94 VDGKLVPVD
+94 
-103 DDEKDDKEDKEKE
+103 DKE
-116 KPKAK
+116 
-121 ANVVSKDAEAD
+121 
-132 REKDHNTDVST
+132 
-143 DYQRDGGETDF
+143 YDF

-194 PIDTSAQ
+194 PIDTSTQ

-210 VRGRLEELKAKSEE
+210 VRGKLDELKDKSEG

-276 DLVVIV
+276 DLVVVV

-363 QNLEN
+363 QNPEN

-390 VTVQDIEDIFG
+390 VTVQDMEDIFG

-437 FIEYNKSG
+437 FIEYNESG

-452 QDKLIDSFA
+452 QDKLIDSFS

-478 VSYYNQDGFQENGFI
+478 VSYYDQDGFQKNGFI

-501 MEDNLGPINEL
+501 MEDSLGPINQL

-552 LQPEATD
+552 LQPEATS
-559 VSDYVGEITK
+559 VTDYVQEITK

>member
-1 MDEWQIIFDD
+1 MIDKILKDWNDRVGGNLNHKKESHLFELGSMLWKQGWSSEQIGELVKNLKEQETNFKGRTKDGDLRYFKSKDSLDKALEKGTVEPVDEPDKKD
-11 FASKTDG
+11 EPEKDPTKLSG
-18 ISVFNPKDKSHVY
+18 PKDFERPSS
-31 LFQNYLIEMNMPID
+31 D
-45 EVDSAIK
+45 DDSTS
-52 MLLGE
+52 
-57 QPETDPRVR
+57 TDTDT
-66 SQAKKLGL
+66 S
-74 VSKGYGNWGKDKDGP
+74 KDK
-89 TTHRN
+89 
-94 VDGKLVPVD
+94 
-103 DDEKDDKEDKEKE
+103 E
-116 KPKAK
+116 
-121 ANVVSKDAEAD
+121 
-132 REKDHNTDVST
+132 
-143 DYQRDGGETDF
+143 YDF

-187 LKDENGE
+187 LKDESGE
-194 PIDTSAQ
+194 PIDTSKQ

-210 VRGRLEELKAKSEE
+210 VRGKLDELKDKSNG

-276 DLVVIV
+276 DLVVVV

-390 VTVQDIEDIFG
+390 VTVKDIEDIFG

-437 FIEYNKSG
+437 FIEYNESG

-452 QDKLIDSFA
+452 QDKLIDSFS

-478 VSYYNQDGFQENGFI
+478 VSYYDQDGFQKNGFI

-501 MEDNLGPINEL
+501 MEDSLGPINKL

-552 LQPEATD
+552 LQPEATS
-559 VSDYVGEITK
+559 VTDYVQEITK

>member
-1 MDEWQIIFDD
+1 MIDKILKDWNDRVGGNLNHEKESHLFELGSMLWEQGWSSEQIGELVKNLKEQETKFKGRTKDGDLRYFKSKDSLDKALEKGTVEPVDEPDKKGEPEKD
-11 FASKTDG
+11 PTKLSG
-18 ISVFNPKDKSHVY
+18 PKDFERPSS
-31 LFQNYLIEMNMPID
+31 D
-45 EVDSAIK
+45 DDSAS
-52 MLLGE
+52 
-57 QPETDPRVR
+57 TDT
-66 SQAKKLGL
+66 
-74 VSKGYGNWGKDKDGP
+74 DKSS
-89 TTHRN
+89 
-94 VDGKLVPVD
+94 
-103 DDEKDDKEDKEKE
+103 DKE
-116 KPKAK
+116 
-121 ANVVSKDAEAD
+121 
-132 REKDHNTDVST
+132 
-143 DYQRDGGETDF
+143 YDF

-194 PIDTSAQ
+194 PIDTSTQ

-210 VRGRLEELKAKSEE
+210 VRGKLDELKDKSEG

-276 DLVVIV
+276 DLVVVV

-363 QNLEN
+363 QNPEN

-390 VTVQDIEDIFG
+390 VTNQDMEDIFG

-437 FIEYNKSG
+437 FIEYNESG

-452 QDKLIDSFA
+452 QDKLIDSFS

-478 VSYYNQDGFQENGFI
+478 VSYYDQDGFQKNGFI

-501 MEDNLGPINEL
+501 MEDSLGPINKL

-552 LQPEATD
+552 LQPEATS
-559 VSDYVGEITK
+559 VTDYVQEITK

>member
-1 MDEWQIIFDD
+1 MIDKILKDWNDRVGGNLNHKKESHLFELGSMLWKQGWSSEQIGELVKNLKEQETNFKGRTKDGDLRYFKSKDSLDKALEKGTVEPVDEPDKKD
-11 FASKTDG
+11 EPEKDPTKLSG
-18 ISVFNPKDKSHVY
+18 PKDFERPSS
-31 LFQNYLIEMNMPID
+31 D
-45 EVDSAIK
+45 DDSTS
-52 MLLGE
+52 
-57 QPETDPRVR
+57 TDTDT
-66 SQAKKLGL
+66 S
-74 VSKGYGNWGKDKDGP
+74 KDK
-89 TTHRN
+89 
-94 VDGKLVPVD
+94 
-103 DDEKDDKEDKEKE
+103 E
-116 KPKAK
+116 
-121 ANVVSKDAEAD
+121 
-132 REKDHNTDVST
+132 
-143 DYQRDGGETDF
+143 YDF

-187 LKDENGE
+187 LKDESGE
-194 PIDTSAQ
+194 PIDTSKQ

-210 VRGRLEELKAKSEE
+210 VRGKLDELKDKSEG

-257 LERGGVSDV
+257 LERGGVGDV

-276 DLVVIV
+276 DLVVVV

-437 FIEYNKSG
+437 FIEYNESG

-452 QDKLIDSFA
+452 QDKLIDSFS

-478 VSYYNQDGFQENGFI
+478 VSYYDQDGFQKNGFI

-501 MEDNLGPINEL
+501 MEDSLGPINKL

-552 LQPEATD
+552 LQPEATS
-559 VSDYVGEITK
+559 VTDYVQEITK

>member
-1 MDEWQIIFDD
+1 MIDKILKDWNDRVGGNLNHKKESHLFELGSMLWEQGWSSEQIGELVKNLKEQETKFKGRTKDGDLRYFKSKDSLDKALEKGTVEPVDEPDKKGEPEKD
-11 FASKTDG
+11 PTKLSG
-18 ISVFNPKDKSHVY
+18 PKDFERPSS
-31 LFQNYLIEMNMPID
+31 D
-45 EVDSAIK
+45 DDSAS
-52 MLLGE
+52 
-57 QPETDPRVR
+57 TDT
-66 SQAKKLGL
+66 
-74 VSKGYGNWGKDKDGP
+74 DKSS
-89 TTHRN
+89 
-94 VDGKLVPVD
+94 
-103 DDEKDDKEDKEKE
+103 DKE
-116 KPKAK
+116 
-121 ANVVSKDAEAD
+121 
-132 REKDHNTDVST
+132 
-143 DYQRDGGETDF
+143 YDF

-194 PIDTSAQ
+194 PIDTSTQ

-210 VRGRLEELKAKSEE
+210 VRGKLDELKDKSEG

-257 LERGGVSDV
+257 LERGGVGDV

-276 DLVVIV
+276 DLVVVV

-390 VTVQDIEDIFG
+390 VTVKDIEDIFG

-437 FIEYNKSG
+437 FIEYNESG

-452 QDKLIDSFA
+452 QDKLIDSFS

-478 VSYYNQDGFQENGFI
+478 VSYYDQDGFQKNGFI

-501 MEDNLGPINEL
+501 MEDSLGPINKL

-552 LQPEATD
+552 LQPEATS
-559 VSDYVGEITK
+559 VTDYVQEITK

>member
-1 MDEWQIIFDD
+1 MIDKILKDWNDRVGGNLNHEKESHLFELGSMLWEQGWSSEQIGELVKNLKEQETKFKGRTKDGDLRYFKSKDSLDKALEKGTVEPVDEPDKKD
-11 FASKTDG
+11 EPEKDPTKLSG
-18 ISVFNPKDKSHVY
+18 PKDFERPSS
-31 LFQNYLIEMNMPID
+31 D
-45 EVDSAIK
+45 DDSTS
-52 MLLGE
+52 
-57 QPETDPRVR
+57 TDTDT
-66 SQAKKLGL
+66 S
-74 VSKGYGNWGKDKDGP
+74 KDK
-89 TTHRN
+89 
-94 VDGKLVPVD
+94 
-103 DDEKDDKEDKEKE
+103 E
-116 KPKAK
+116 
-121 ANVVSKDAEAD
+121 
-132 REKDHNTDVST
+132 
-143 DYQRDGGETDF
+143 YDF

-187 LKDENGE
+187 LKDESGE
-194 PIDTSAQ
+194 PIDTSKQ

-210 VRGRLEELKAKSEE
+210 VRGKLDELKDKSDG

-257 LERGGVSDV
+257 LERGGVGDV

-276 DLVVIV
+276 DLVVVV

-390 VTVQDIEDIFG
+390 ITVKDMEDIFG

-437 FIEYNKSG
+437 FIEYNESG

-452 QDKLIDSFA
+452 QDKLIDSFS

-478 VSYYNQDGFQENGFI
+478 VSYYDQDGFQKNGFI

-501 MEDNLGPINEL
+501 MEDSLGPINKL

-552 LQPEATD
+552 LQPEATS
-559 VSDYVGEITK
+559 VTDYVQEITK

>member
-1 MDEWQIIFDD
+1 MIDKILKDWNDRVGGNLNHEKESHLFELGSMLWEQGWSSEQIGELVKNLKEQETKFKGRTKDGELRYFKSKDSLDKALEKGTVEPVDEPDKKGEPEKDPTKLSGPKDFERPSSDDD
-11 FASKTDG
+11 FTPTDT
-18 ISVFNPKDKSHVY
+18 DKS
-31 LFQNYLIEMNMPID
+31 
-45 EVDSAIK
+45 S
-52 MLLGE
+52 
-57 QPETDPRVR
+57 
-66 SQAKKLGL
+66 
-74 VSKGYGNWGKDKDGP
+74 
-89 TTHRN
+89 
-94 VDGKLVPVD
+94 
-103 DDEKDDKEDKEKE
+103 DKE
-116 KPKAK
+116 
-121 ANVVSKDAEAD
+121 
-132 REKDHNTDVST
+132 
-143 DYQRDGGETDF
+143 YDF

-187 LKDENGE
+187 LKDESGE
-194 PIDTSAQ
+194 PIDTSKQ

-210 VRGRLEELKAKSEE
+210 VRGKLDELKDKSEG

-276 DLVVIV
+276 DLVVVV

-363 QNLEN
+363 QNPEN

-437 FIEYNKSG
+437 FIEYNESG

-452 QDKLIDSFA
+452 QDKLIDSFS

-478 VSYYNQDGFQENGFI
+478 VSYYDQEGFQKNGFI

-501 MEDNLGPINEL
+501 MEDSLGPINKL

-552 LQPEATD
+552 LQPEATS
-559 VSDYVGEITK
+559 VTDYVQEITK

>member
-1 MDEWQIIFDD
+1 MIDKILKDWNDRVGGNLNHEKESHLFELGSMLWEQGWSSEQIGELVKNLKEQETKFKGRTKDGELRYFKSKDSLDKALEKGTVEPVDEPDKKGEPEKDPTKLSGPKDFERPSSDDD
-11 FASKTDG
+11 FTPTDT
-18 ISVFNPKDKSHVY
+18 DKS
-31 LFQNYLIEMNMPID
+31 
-45 EVDSAIK
+45 S
-52 MLLGE
+52 
-57 QPETDPRVR
+57 
-66 SQAKKLGL
+66 
-74 VSKGYGNWGKDKDGP
+74 
-89 TTHRN
+89 
-94 VDGKLVPVD
+94 
-103 DDEKDDKEDKEKE
+103 DKE
-116 KPKAK
+116 
-121 ANVVSKDAEAD
+121 
-132 REKDHNTDVST
+132 
-143 DYQRDGGETDF
+143 YDF

-187 LKDENGE
+187 LKDESGE
-194 PIDTSAQ
+194 PIDTSKQ

-210 VRGRLEELKAKSEE
+210 VRGKLDELKDKSDG

-257 LERGGVSDV
+257 LERGGVGDV

-276 DLVVIV
+276 DLVVVV

-363 QNLEN
+363 QNPEN

-437 FIEYNKSG
+437 FIEYNESG

-452 QDKLIDSFA
+452 QDKLIDSFS

-478 VSYYNQDGFQENGFI
+478 VSYYDQEGFQKNGFI

-501 MEDNLGPINEL
+501 MEDSLGPINKL

-552 LQPEATD
+552 LQPEATS
-559 VSDYVGEITK
+559 VTDYVQEITK